1 MEDSARL
8 RTRRLVLLF
17 WLLVIIF
24 YSYLSYDYIR
34 VRLNDNELS
43 SYLGY
48 VVQLAGNENRP
59 AKEVRELILVR
70 ADELGLPLHGEEI
83 QVSGERQT
91 LKVSLAYSVDIQ
103 VPLLQRVIYR
113 KLFEHVASYHQGL

>member
-17 WLLVIIF
+17 WILVIIF
-24 YSYLSYDYIR
+24 YFYLSYDYIR
-34 VRLNDNELS
+34 VRLNDSELN

-70 ADELGLPLHGEEI
+70 ADELGLPLHGEQI
-83 QVSGERQT
+83 HVSGERQN
-91 LKVSLAYSVDIQ
+91 LKVSVAFSVVIQ
-103 VPLLQRVIYR
+103 IPLLQRVIYS
-113 KLFEHVASYHQGL
+113 KLFEHESSYHQGL

>member
-24 YSYLSYDYIR
+24 YFYLSYDYIR

-103 VPLLQRVIYR
+103 VPLLQRVLYR